1 MFKACIAFVILL
13 ILIQSSVSCAENTN
27 SNVDPEI
34 SSIQNIPA
42 NEIIFRSSISMNNVE
57 SFSFKLTHEKGSGT
71 FIDGLLL
78 TDASGHVTA
87 SNDLHV
93 ETNMLLGNLS
103 VKGGIINLGTRSF
116 ILNPLTNTWT
126 EVTVDSVPFG
136 FFDPKSGLNSMLE
149 NAENLKLVSSTSRWY
164 EIVGNISAK
173 SLSAI
178 VGTTTENNV
187 TIMFRVNK
195 DDFRINKV
203 EVTGKLTEDDRE
215 DITRTIR
222 ISGFDEKLEI
232 HDPNS

>member
-1 MFKACIAFVILL
+1 M
-13 ILIQSSVSCAENTN
+13 
-27 SNVDPEI
+27 
-34 SSIQNIPA
+34 
-42 NEIIFRSSISMNNVE
+42 
-57 SFSFKLTHEKGSGT
+57 
-71 FIDGLLL
+71 
-78 TDASGHVTA
+78 
-87 SNDLHV
+87 
-93 ETNMLLGNLS
+93 
-103 VKGGIINLGTRSF
+103 
-116 ILNPLTNTWT
+116 
-126 EVTVDSVPFG
+126 DSVPFG
-136 FFDPKSGLNSMLE
+136 FFDPKSGINSMLE
-149 NAENLKLVSSTSRWY
+149 TAENLKLVSSTSRWY